1 MVNQAW
7 RKKPDQS
14 VVFCISIRFL
24 KVGATFKCVW
34 CFLNGMGSGLAAPS
48 VALTPVLLLSV
59 RRKLLS
65 VLDTI
70 EFSQDIPELLQ
81 LDFFE
86 RTQIEQVISNC
97 EHVNE
102 QGHTVCNVKVGFKSY
117 LFSWGGG
124 GGVFLFAEVSWFA
137 FFCPKLLHR
146 VLVAEVN
153 ALQGMAAIGQRPLL
167 MEVSEPS
174 LILVTTH
181 RR

>member
-1 MVNQAW
+1 MFDVSYMDGLYSGCPQH
-7 RKKPDQS
+7 
-14 VVFCISIRFL
+14 
-24 KVGATFKCVW
+24 
-34 CFLNGMGSGLAAPS
+34 GSDPGP
-48 VALTPVLLLSV
+48 PLSV

-117 LFSWGGG
+117 LVYCR
-124 GGVFLFAEVSWFA
+124 GVA
-137 FFCPKLLHR
+137 
-146 VLVAEVN
+146 
-153 ALQGMAAIGQRPLL
+153 
-167 MEVSEPS
+167 
-174 LILVTTH
+174 VTVC
-181 RR
+181 